1 MGRTAY
7 GVRGVSLRGKDEVV
21 GMVVIKRDATL
32 LVVTENG
39 FGKRTPISDYRVTN
53 RGGKGVINVKTSER
67 NGKVVA
73 IKEVLEDDELM
84 IITEKGIIIR
94 QPVKQIKEIGRNT
107 QGVKLINL
115 DEGDRVVDVARVVKG
130 EEEESSNVQ

>member
-1 MGRTAY
+1 
-7 GVRGVSLRGKDEVV
+7 
-21 GMVVIKRDATL
+21 VVIKRDATL

-115 DEGDRVVDVARVVKG
+115 DEGDRVVDVARVVKS
-130 EEEESSNVQ
+130 EEESSNVQ